1 MAKVA
6 QTFPLFGNIG
16 PASVPYTLSTVAAD
30 LQQGERVV
38 LLGVGSG
45 LNCAGAELLW

>member
-1 MAKVA
+1 
-6 QTFPLFGNIG
+6 
-16 PASVPYTLSTVAAD
+16 VPYTLSTVAAE
-30 LQQGERVV
+30 LSEGERIV